1 MNDECVLKRKE
12 PIATTINKKDPN
24 VILGGDE
31 ANIKVKK
38 NKYVVSDDPMLEYT
52 IGGND
57 VGELNN
63 EKGKLIRIDVKP
75 NKQIDIQNITFQTI
89 KSKED
94 AYWWYSQKY
103 PTYPDHMI
111 RILSNYHLLKPKEPK
126 KTDKDNPFKIEKGT
140 FIITFA

>member
-1 MNDECVLKRKE
+1 MNECEALLKRPKN
-12 PIATTINKKDPN
+12 AKAKKDPN

-57 VGELNN
+57 VDELNN
-63 EKGKLIRIDVKP
+63 EKGKRIRIDIKP

-126 KTDKDNPFKIEKGT
+126 NSADSTNTFKIEKGT

>member
-1 MNDECVLKRKE
+1 MNDNCVLKR
-12 PIATTINKKDPN
+12 PTNATAKKDPN
-24 VILGGDE
+24 VLLGGGE
-31 ANIKVKK
+31 REIAIKVKK

-57 VGELNN
+57 VDELNN
-63 EKGKLIRIDVKP
+63 EKGRRIRINIKP

-89 KSKED
+89 KSKEE

-126 KTDKDNPFKIEKGT
+126 KTDKDNAFKIEKGT